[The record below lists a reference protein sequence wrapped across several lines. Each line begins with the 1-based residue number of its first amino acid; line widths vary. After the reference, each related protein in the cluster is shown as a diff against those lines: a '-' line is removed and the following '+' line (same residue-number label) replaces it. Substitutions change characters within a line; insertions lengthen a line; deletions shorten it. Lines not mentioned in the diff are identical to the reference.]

1 MSKNMEKTM
10 RKSLISGFAL
20 AAAMALSPYAINA
33 ANAAPKKN
41 QAVVPAPQASP
52 VATCDVQNLTTGET
66 TPLTVPVDGKVYFE
80 GGPRQAAVV
89 NGRTVILMSN
99 RSRVSLAIFDGVSTQ
114 QGSAFWGT
122 YKDLSGEKDKGG
134 FTGELQ
140 FLQPRDKAISISCHM
155 APAIP
160 AP

>member
-1 MSKNMEKTM
+1 M

-20 AAAMALSPYAINA
+20 AAAMALSPYAISA
-33 ANAAPKKN
+33 ANAAPEKN

-66 TPLTVPVDGKVYFE
+66 TPLAVPVDGKVYFE
-80 GGPRQAAVV
+80 GGPHQETPV
-89 NGRTVILMSN
+89 NGRTVLLSSN
-99 RSRVSLAIFDGVSTQ
+99 RSRVTLAVFDGVSTQ
-114 QGSAFWGT
+114 QGAAFWAT
-122 YKDLSGEKDKGG
+122 YKNLTGDKDKGG

-155 APAIP
+155 TP
-160 AP
+160 